1 MSGTSFARRK
11 AEGIYAQQP
20 DISAV
25 DLAKISGVSA
35 RTARRVKKEWLRANG
50 VKYRL
55 DIDYR
60 ADLGAMLGAR
70 VDCAPAPQNTAL
82 SWAARCVAFLPDLH
96 CPYDDRQ
103 AVDIAVDYIHKHHA
117 PTDLILGGDFADLFE
132 MSKFPS
138 TPRMQP
144 DEEVAAVVRR
154 LEDMHAA
161 FPGCR
166 KVYLMGNHE
175 RRMIRYIQTEAPKMA
190 RILGPTIPAVFQLE
204 RLGYEFHDNRETW
217 ESRGEFLKI
226 GKLSYLHGDEIGGCG
241 FKYTAQRMAEN
252 YRANIIYGHLHV
264 TDASKP
270 MRDLEGHVIRTWQ
283 VGCLHTRTPHYKP
296 GASHNLGF
304 AVVEYE
310 NDGSGHFTVHNYLLD
325 DRYRVRR

>member
-11 AEGIYAQQP
+11 AEGIYAQSP
-20 DISAV
+20 EISAV

-50 VKYRL
+50 IKYRL
-55 DIDYR
+55 DVDYNPEGIFFPHSGGVHV
-60 ADLGAMLGAR
+60 AE
-70 VDCAPAPQNTAL
+70 NTAL
-82 SWAARCVAFLPDLH
+82 RCVAFLPDLH

-103 AVDIAVDYIHKHHA
+103 AVDIAVEYIHQHHA

-138 TPRMQP
+138 TPRMHP

-154 LEDMHAA
+154 LEDMSAA
-161 FPGCR
+161 FPDCR

-190 RILGPTIPAVFQLE
+190 RILGPTIPAIFQLE

-226 GKLSYLHGDEIGGCG
+226 GKLIYCHGDELPGASG
-241 FKYTAQRMAEN
+241 KYAPLRVAEVH
-252 YRANIIYGHLHV
+252 RQNIIYGHLHKQ
-264 TDASKP
+264 DASP
-270 MRDLEGHVIRTWQ
+270 PVRDLSGHVIKVWQ
-283 VGCLHTRTPHYKP
+283 VGCLHTKTPHYLP
-296 GASHNLGF
+296 GANHSLGF
-304 AVVEYE
+304 AVIEYDS
-310 NDGSGHFTVHNYLLD
+310 NNQDFTVYNYIID
-325 DRYRVRR
+325 DNWRVRL